1 MRSGA
6 THWSASC
13 RNTASRGSSASST
26 PTSSTSFPLCP
37 RRSQARPSDTSCAR
51 RKRPLRN
58 HIAVLPCDG
67 AGKEVV
73 PEAIKVL
80 SAAGAE
86 LEFQEYDV
94 NADQYMWTGQPIP
107 DAVWA
112 DLQKAD
118 TILFGAV
125 GDPRVDDA
133 AYLAGVLL
141 RLRFKLD
148 LYVNLR
154 PAKLYHDRL
163 SPLRREDRRK
173 IDLLIVR
180 ENTEG
185 LYVGMG
191 GRFKKGTE
199 DEVAIQEDLNT
210 YLGVTRIIEYAFGAA
225 QREVVMVDKSNAMT
239 HAGALWQQQWR
250 AIAKK
255 RPDIKTRH
263 LYVDAAAMQLVR
275 DPTQFD
281 VIVTGNLFG
290 DILSDLTAELIG
302 GMGIAPSGNVNP
314 ETKRGLFEPVHG
326 TAPDIAGRGVVN
338 PIGAIL
344 SASMMVRHLGHNE
357 MANAIEGAVE
367 SAIRAGECTRDL
379 GGSLSTHEV
388 GDAVAKRLKD

>member
-1 MRSGA
+1 V
-6 THWSASC
+6 T
-13 RNTASRGSSASST
+13 
-26 PTSSTSFPLCP
+26 
-37 RRSQARPSDTSCAR
+37 
-51 RKRPLRN
+51 K
-58 HIAVLPCDG
+58 IAVLPCDG

-80 SAAGAE
+80 RAAGADFDFE
-86 LEFQEYDV
+86 EYEV
-94 NADQYMWTGQPIP
+94 NADQYLRTGEPIP
-107 DAVWA
+107 AHVWGELERADA
-112 DLQKAD
+112 
-118 TILFGAV
+118 ILFGAV
-125 GDPRVDDA
+125 GDPRVNDT

-141 RLRFKLD
+141 RLRFELD

-154 PAKLYHDRL
+154 PARLYDDRL
-163 SPLRREDRRK
+163 SPLRRDDKRG

-191 GRFKKGTE
+191 GRFKKGT
-199 DEVAIQEDLNT
+199 DNEVAIQEDLNT
-210 YLGVTRIIEYAFGAA
+210 YLGVTRILEYAFGVA

-239 HAGALWQQQWR
+239 YAGALWQQQWK
-250 AIAKK
+250 AVAAKHPK
-255 RPDIKTRH
+255 VKTRH

-302 GMGIAPSGNVNP
+302 GMGIAPSGNINP
-314 ETKRGLFEPVHG
+314 QTGRSLFEPVHG

-338 PIGAIL
+338 PIGSIL
-344 SASMMVRHLGHNE
+344 SASMMVRHLGQTE

-379 GGSLSTHEV
+379 GGGLSTREV
-388 GDAVAKRLKD
+388 GDAVARRLKD

>member
-1 MRSGA
+1 M
-6 THWSASC
+6 TI
-13 RNTASRGSSASST
+13 
-26 PTSSTSFPLCP
+26 
-37 RRSQARPSDTSCAR
+37 
-51 RKRPLRN
+51 

-73 PEAIKVL
+73 PEAIKALRAV
-80 SAAGAE
+80 GAD
-86 LEFQEYDV
+86 LDFQEYEV
-94 NADQYMWTGQPIP
+94 NADQYLRTGEPIP
-107 DAVWA
+107 ATTWS

-118 TILFGAV
+118 SILFGAV
-125 GDPRVDDA
+125 GDPRVNDA
-133 AYLAGVLL
+133 TYLAGVLL
-141 RLRFKLD
+141 RLRFELD

-154 PAKLYHDRL
+154 PAKLYDDRL
-163 SPLRREDRRK
+163 SPLRQEDRRK

-191 GRFKKGTE
+191 GRFKKGTA

-210 YLGVTRIIEYAFGAA
+210 YLGVTRIIDYAFGVA

-239 HAGALWQQQWR
+239 HAGALWQQQWK
-250 AIAKK
+250 AVAKK
-255 RPDIKTRH
+255 HPSIKTRH

-275 DPTQFD
+275 DPTQFE

-302 GMGIAPSGNVNP
+302 GMGIAPSGNINP
-314 ETKRGLFEPVHG
+314 QTKRGLFEPVHG

-344 SASMMVRHLGHNE
+344 SASMMVRHLGHTD

-367 SAIRAGECTRDL
+367 SAIRARECTRDI
-379 GGSLSTHEV
+379 GGDLSTSQA
-388 GDAVAKRLKD
+388 GDAVVKRLKD

>member
-1 MRSGA
+1 V
-6 THWSASC
+6 T
-13 RNTASRGSSASST
+13 
-26 PTSSTSFPLCP
+26 
-37 RRSQARPSDTSCAR
+37 
-51 RKRPLRN
+51 K
-58 HIAVLPCDG
+58 IAVLPCDG

-80 SAAGAE
+80 KAAGADF
-86 LEFQEYDV
+86 EFQEYDV
-94 NADQYMWTGQPIP
+94 NADQYLRTGEPIP
-107 DAVWA
+107 AKVWPELEGADA
-112 DLQKAD
+112 
-118 TILFGAV
+118 ILFGAV
-125 GDPRVDDA
+125 GDPRLNDA

-141 RLRFKLD
+141 RLRFELD

-154 PAKLYHDRL
+154 PARLYDDRL
-163 SPLRREDRRK
+163 SPLRKEDKRR

-191 GRFKKGTE
+191 GRFKQGTE
-199 DEVAIQEDLNT
+199 QEVAIQEDLNT
-210 YLGVTRIIEYAFGAA
+210 YLGVTRILEYAFGVAK
-225 QREVVMVDKSNAMT
+225 REVVMVDKSNAMT
-239 HAGALWQQQWR
+239 HAGALWQQQWK
-250 AIAKK
+250 AVAAHHPK
-255 RPDIKTRH
+255 IKTRH

-281 VIVTGNLFG
+281 VIITGNLFG

-302 GMGIAPSGNVNP
+302 GMGIAPSGNINP
-314 ETKRGLFEPVHG
+314 QTGRGLFEPVHG

-344 SASMMVRHLGHNE
+344 SASMMVRHLGHTE

-379 GGSLSTHEV
+379 GGGLSTGEV
-388 GDAVAKRLKD
+388 GDAVARRLKD

>member
-1 MRSGA
+1 M
-6 THWSASC
+6 
-13 RNTASRGSSASST
+13 
-26 PTSSTSFPLCP
+26 
-37 RRSQARPSDTSCAR
+37 
-51 RKRPLRN
+51 
-58 HIAVLPCDG
+58 PCDG
-67 AGKEVV
+67 AGQEVV

-80 SAAGAE
+80 RAAGADFD
-86 LEFQEYDV
+86 FQEYDV
-94 NADQYMWTGQPIP
+94 NADQYLRTGEPVP
-107 DAVWA
+107 AATWA
-112 DLQKAD
+112 ELQKAD
-118 TILFGAV
+118 SILFGAV
-125 GDPRVDDA
+125 GDPRVNDA

-141 RLRFKLD
+141 RLRFELD

-154 PAKLYHDRL
+154 PARLYDDRL
-163 SPLRREDRRK
+163 SPLRREERRG

-191 GRFKKGTE
+191 GRFKKGT
-199 DEVAIQEDLNT
+199 DQEVAVQEDLNT
-210 YLGVTRIIEYAFGAA
+210 YLGVTRIIDYAFGIA

-239 HAGALWQQQWR
+239 HAGALWQQQWKVVAAR
-250 AIAKK
+250 HPK
-255 RPDIKTRH
+255 IKTRH

-314 ETKRGLFEPVHG
+314 ETRKGLFEPVHG
-326 TAPDIAGRGVVN
+326 TAPDIAGRGLVN

-344 SASMMVRHLGHNE
+344 SASMMVKHLGHTD
-357 MANAIEGAVE
+357 MASAIEGAVE

-379 GGSLSTHEV
+379 GGGLSTGEV
-388 GDAVAKRLKD
+388 GDAVARRLKD

>member
-1 MRSGA
+1 MSK
-6 THWSASC
+6 HV
-13 RNTASRGSSASST
+13 
-26 PTSSTSFPLCP
+26 
-37 RRSQARPSDTSCAR
+37 
-51 RKRPLRN
+51 
-58 HIAVLPCDG
+58 AVLPCDG

-80 SAAGAE
+80 RTAGAGF
-86 LEFQEYDV
+86 EFEEFDV
-94 NADQYMWTGQPIP
+94 NADQFLRTGEPIP
-107 DAVWA
+107 AATWKE
-112 DLQKAD
+112 LEKAD
-118 TILFGAV
+118 SILFGAV
-125 GDPRVDDA
+125 GDPRVNDA

-141 RLRFKLD
+141 RLRFELD
-148 LYVNLR
+148 LYANLR
-154 PAKLYHDRL
+154 PAKLYDDRL
-163 SPLRREDRRK
+163 SPLRREDRRN

-191 GRFKKGTE
+191 GRFKRGTG

-210 YLGVTRIIEYAFGAA
+210 HKGVTRIIDYAFGAA
-225 QREVVMVDKSNAMT
+225 RREVVMVDKSNAMT
-239 HAGALWQQQWR
+239 YAGALWQERWK
-250 AIAKK
+250 AVAAKHPK
-255 RPDIKTRH
+255 LPTRH

-326 TAPDIAGRGVVN
+326 TAPDIAGRGLVN

-344 SASMMVRHLGHNE
+344 SASMMVRHLGDAD
-357 MANAIEGAVE
+357 MAKAIEGAVE
-367 SAIRAGECTRDL
+367 SAIRAGDSTRDL
-379 GGSLSTHEV
+379 GGLLSTREV
-388 GDAVAKRLKD
+388 GDAVARRLRD

>member
-1 MRSGA
+1 MR
-6 THWSASC
+6 
-13 RNTASRGSSASST
+13 
-26 PTSSTSFPLCP
+26 
-37 RRSQARPSDTSCAR
+37 
-51 RKRPLRN
+51 
-58 HIAVLPCDG
+58 
-67 AGKEVV
+67 
-73 PEAIKVL
+73 
-80 SAAGAE
+80 
-86 LEFQEYDV
+86 
-94 NADQYMWTGQPIP
+94 TGEPIP
-107 DAVWA
+107 AQVWS
-112 DLQKAD
+112 DLEKAD
-118 TILFGAV
+118 AILFGAV
-125 GDPRVDDA
+125 GDPRLDDA

-141 RLRFKLD
+141 RLRFELD

-154 PAKLYHDRL
+154 PAKLFDDRL

-173 IDLLIVR
+173 MDLLIVR

-199 DEVAIQEDLNT
+199 HEVAIQEDLNT
-210 YLGVTRIIEYAFGAA
+210 YAGVTRILEYAFGAA
-225 QREVVMVDKSNAMT
+225 NREVVMVDKSNAMT
-239 HAGALWQQQWR
+239 HAGGLWQQQWK
-250 AIAKK
+250 AVSKK
-255 RPDIKTRH
+255 HPKVKTRH

-344 SASMMVRHLGHNE
+344 SASMMVRHLGHTE
-357 MANAIEGAVE
+357 MAKAIEGAVE
-367 SAIRAGECTRDL
+367 SAIRAGECTRDV
-379 GGSLSTHEV
+379 GGSLSTSEC
-388 GDAVAKRLKD
+388 GDAIAKRMRD